1 MTTRSRT
8 TETYHPWTTYIAAR
22 EEARRRGN
30 RRVGTEHLV
39 LGLLHDP
46 EIASALGVTL
56 DSAREA
62 LDLLDRQALD
72 AIGIAPALDAPP
84 LPGRDQPPRP
94 NLKEVLK
101 DRLALTPA
109 AKSGLQEAGKPM
121 RRGKHIVPQEV
132 LVVVLACEPPDPA
145 AALFAA
151 LGVDTAAARQ
161 RLATPPAAA

>member
-1 MTTRSRT
+1 MTTRSRSA
-8 TETYHPWTTYIAAR
+8 ETYHPWTTYIAAR
-22 EEARRRGN
+22 EEARRRGD

-46 EIASALGVTL
+46 EIAPTLGVTL
-56 DSAREA
+56 GSAREA
-62 LDLLDRQALD
+62 LDSLDRQALQ
-72 AIGIAPALDAPP
+72 AIGIAPVPDAPL
-84 LPGRDQPPRP
+84 LPERDLPPRP
-94 NLKEVLK
+94 NVKAVLK

-109 AKSGLQEAGKPM
+109 AKSALQEAGKPM

-145 AALFAA
+145 AALFVA